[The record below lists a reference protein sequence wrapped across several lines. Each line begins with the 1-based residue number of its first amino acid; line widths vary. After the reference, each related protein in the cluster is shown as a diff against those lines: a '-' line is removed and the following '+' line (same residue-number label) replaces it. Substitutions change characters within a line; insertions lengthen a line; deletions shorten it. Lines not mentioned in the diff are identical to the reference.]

1 MGIKDTV
8 IRLFVI
14 GECTVEFSV
23 LMSIYTKESP
33 EFLRQALNSLKAQT
47 LSADE
52 IVIVKDGSITS
63 ELEAILTEYSLTLPL
78 KVVGYE
84 QNRGL
89 GYALA
94 FGLQH
99 CRYDWVARMD
109 SDDIA
114 DKFRFEKQINFI
126 TEHPALSVVGGQ
138 IQEFSESI
146 TEVMKSRRVPLDHDD
161 IVRFLKKRNAINH
174 VTVFFKKKDV
184 LNAGNYEDVPGFE
197 DYYLWVRMILN
208 GCKVANIPE
217 NLVAVRVGNDMI
229 GRRIGFRYAKEEYR
243 FYKKLRKLKFLSC
256 TEFIKVVC
264 MRIPLRLVP
273 KPVLAFIYKKL
284 LRK

>member
-1 MGIKDTV
+1 MIK
-8 IRLFVI
+8 
-14 GECTVEFSV
+14 FSV
-23 LMSIYTKESP
+23 LMSIYAKETP
-33 EFLRQALNSLKAQT
+33 EFFSQALESLAVQS
-47 LSADE
+47 LPADE
-52 IVIVKDGSITS
+52 IVIVKDGSVG
-63 ELEAILTEYSLTLPL
+63 ENLESVLDQYATKLPL

-84 QNRGL
+84 KNRGL

-114 DKFRFEKQINFI
+114 DKFRFEKQINFV

-146 TEVMKSRRVPLDHDD
+146 TEVMKTRTVPLDHDN

-174 VTVFFKKKDV
+174 VTVFFNKKDV

-229 GRRIGFRYAKEEYR
+229 GRRIGLRYAKEEYR
-243 FYKKLRKLKFLSC
+243 FYKKLRKLKFLSYA
-256 TEFIKVVC
+256 EFIKVIC

>member
-1 MGIKDTV
+1 MIK
-8 IRLFVI
+8 
-14 GECTVEFSV
+14 FSV
-23 LMSIYTKESP
+23 LMSIYAKESP
-33 EFLRQALNSLKAQT
+33 EFFSQALESLAVQS
-47 LSADE
+47 LPADE
-52 IVIVKDGSITS
+52 IVIVKDGSVG
-63 ELEAILTEYSLTLPL
+63 ENLESVLVQYATKLPL

-84 QNRGL
+84 KNRGL

-138 IQEFSESI
+138 IQEFSKSI
-146 TEVMKSRRVPLDHDD
+146 TEVMKSRRVPLEHDN

-174 VTVFFKKKDV
+174 VTVLFKKKDV